1 MFLTRRWLLFAL
13 TVLLL
18 AALTWRLGEWQFDRR
33 AERLADNAAVERNLA
48 AQPAPVEDVLA
59 VGSPPSAREEWRRVT
74 ATGVYDDSATIVVRY
89 QTRDGA
95 AGVDLVTPLRTD
107 EGPWLLVDRG
117 WTPTQNRGG
126 ERPAGVSAPA
136 GEVTVTGWVRA
147 NASESVAVVTDGS
160 TRAISSVTIAP
171 MLDGPVYAGFVDA
184 ETESPPAAQPLV
196 PAELPELGGGP
207 HFFYGLQWWFFGL
220 LAIVGFF
227 YFAYDERR
235 AAQRVAAG
243 LPARRRRRSHMP
255 TAAEKAADAA
265 EDAAYASAQAGRGG
279 SPVRE
284 PDTQPV
290 RGRPSPPPRA

>member
-1 MFLTRRWLLFAL
+1 MRLFLTRRWLLFAL

-18 AALTWRLGEWQFDRR
+18 AAVTWRLGEWQFDRR
-33 AERLADNAAVERNLA
+33 EARLADNAAIERNLA
-48 AQPAPVEDVLA
+48 AAPAPVADVLR
-59 VGSPPSAREEWRRVT
+59 VDTGPTTREEWRRVT
-74 ATGVYDDSATIVVRY
+74 ATGVYDDSATVVVRY

-95 AGVDLVTPLRTD
+95 AGVDLVTPLRTA

-126 ERPAGVSAPA
+126 ERPAGVVAPT

-147 NASESVAVVTDGS
+147 NASENVATVTDGS

-171 MLDGPVYAGFVDA
+171 LLDGPVYAGFVDA
-184 ETESPPAAQPLV
+184 ESEMPAVAEPLV

-235 AAQRVAAG
+235 QAQRVAAG
-243 LPARRRRRSHMP
+243 LPARRRRRAHMP
-255 TAAEKAADAA
+255 TAAERAQDAEHDEQMRA
-265 EDAAYASAQAGRGG
+265 EALTEKDRQPGR
-279 SPVRE
+279 
-284 PDTQPV
+284 
-290 RGRPSPPPRA
+290 A